1 MSQGRKKMLEDCEQ
15 ILVFLFL
22 LGLVEN
28 NCWEYN
34 HKPFKKNNWKAFT
47 NVVNENF
54 PNDVK

>member
-1 MSQGRKKMLEDCEQ
+1 MLEDCEQ

-34 HKPFKKNNWKAFT
+34 RKPFKKNNWKAFT